1 MSHLPSVHNSLMPN
15 DLLHEADSGCTNGC
29 TPILENAILDPSLI
43 RLIELWPSLPIIER
57 FTVLEF
63 VEKQVAAIRGSGAYD
78 VSREPQSV

>member
-1 MSHLPSVHNSLMPN
+1 MPN